1 MVDPSRTLLCDA
13 LSADQQ
19 GRYIPPHMR
28 DPDEGSGGGYRGEYF
43 GPLGQYQDWS
53 DVLISTQSWQLHPV
67 IFDDGYGSE
76 SQ

>member
-43 GPLGQYQDWS
+43 GPLGQYQD
-53 DVLISTQSWQLHPV
+53 
-67 IFDDGYGSE
+67 
-76 SQ
+76 